1 MRFNRVAIAAAIVFG
16 TCGVGSAATPV
27 PPAANLAGLSDSG
40 LMLVHQTCHQNVR
53 THGGFPHVHNQFN
66 CGVVPAQ
73 GGGGFPGGGGGGD
86 CHANVQRHF
95 VPGYGSIWHRHFQN
109 CQIDPYPNEGGPV
122 PGTGGCIK
130 VGPLTVCP

>member
-1 MRFNRVAIAAAIVFG
+1 MRFSRVTIAAAIGFG
-16 TCGVGSAATPV
+16 ICGVGSAATPV
-27 PPAANLAGLSDSG
+27 PPAADLARTGGSD
-40 LMLVHQTCHQNVR
+40 LLLVHQTCHQEVR

-109 CQIDPYPNEGGPV
+109 CQIDPYPNQGGPV